1 MGGRAFG
8 GRRLASPQ
16 CLLERSAPWA
26 RRMTSGRVPSSALS
40 RASAS
45 LCCALSPATRAWY
58 LGQSPQR
65 ALVNKL
71 VAPSKENLSSVE
83 EVSYPPA
90 REGPSRGEITGS
102 TTLVSPSP
110 PGWST
115 RLITRYTATNLNKAM
130 PYASGRSRDLGH
142 SPHERYLS

>member
-16 CLLERSAPWA
+16 CLPERSAAWA

-45 LCCALSPATRAWY
+45 VCCALSAATRASY
-58 LGQSPQR
+58 LPQSPQR
-65 ALVNKL
+65 ALLNKL
-71 VAPSKENLSSVE
+71 VAASKEKLSSVQ
-83 EVSYPPA
+83 EVSWPAA
-90 REGPSRGEITGS
+90 REGPSRAEITGS

-115 RLITRYTATNLNKAM
+115 RLSTRNTATNLNKAM

-142 SPHERYLS
+142 SPHERYL